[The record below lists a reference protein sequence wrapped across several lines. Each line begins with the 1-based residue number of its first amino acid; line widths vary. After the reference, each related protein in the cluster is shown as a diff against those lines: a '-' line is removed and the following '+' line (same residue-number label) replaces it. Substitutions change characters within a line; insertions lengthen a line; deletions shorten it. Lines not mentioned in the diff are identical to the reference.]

1 MEIERKFLIKNLPID
16 INSYPH
22 YDIEQGYILTNPVLR
37 VRKANDKY
45 VFTYKSK
52 GMLSHEEINVPIER
66 EAYDKLLKK
75 IEGKLIKKT
84 RYKIPL
90 KDILSEDEAKID
102 ISSLFLEL
110 DFFKNVYDNGKAL
123 ILAEIEFPTE
133 EIANKFCAPSFFSL
147 DVTFDKKYHNNNMIN
162 NWFFRFFILTYY

>member
-75 IEGKLIKKT
+75 NWRK
-84 RYKIPL
+84 
-90 KDILSEDEAKID
+90 
-102 ISSLFLEL
+102 
-110 DFFKNVYDNGKAL
+110 
-123 ILAEIEFPTE
+123 
-133 EIANKFCAPSFFSL
+133 
-147 DVTFDKKYHNNNMIN
+147 IN
-162 NWFFRFFILTYY
+162 NENQIQDSFKRYFIWRWS